1 MRRRDFITAVGGAA
15 AAWSFAAHAQQ
26 PAMPVIGFMHVGT
39 ADPLAHLVSAF
50 RQGLKD
56 TGYIEGRNVAI
67 EFRWAEG
74 QNERLPAFA
83 ADLVHLPAAVI
94 VTGGGEAPAR
104 AAKAA
109 TATIPIVFNVG
120 GDPVKAGLVASLARP
135 GGNAT
140 GVNIFT
146 AELAEKRLGLLHELS
161 PTASMIAHLVN
172 PNFPPSAT
180 NAREVQAAATSIGR
194 QILLL
199 NASSESEI
207 DTAFSTMAQQHVGAV
222 LVGADPYFYGRRVQI
237 VALATRYAIPASYE
251 QHEFATAGG
260 LMYYGTSIAES
271 YRQMGLYAGRI
282 LKGEKPADLP
292 VMQSTKFEFVLNL
305 KTAKALGLTIPPGV
319 LAIADEVI
327 E

>member
-1 MRRRDFITAVGGAA
+1 VKRRTFITLLGSA
-15 AAWSFAAHAQQ
+15 AAWPLAARAQQ
-26 PAMPVIGFMHVGT
+26 AAKPVIGFMHVGT
-39 ADPLAHLVSAF
+39 ADPLAHLASAF

-56 TGYIEGRNVAI
+56 TGYIEGKNVAI

-74 QNERLPAFA
+74 QNDRLTAFA
-83 ADLVHLPAAVI
+83 ADLVRLPAAVI
-94 VTGGGEAPAR
+94 ITGGGEVPAR

-109 TATIPIVFNVG
+109 TTTIPIVFNVG
-120 GDPVKAGLVASLARP
+120 RDPVKAGLVASLARP

-146 AELAEKRLGLLHELS
+146 TELAAKRLGLLHELS
-161 PTASMIAHLVN
+161 PAASVIAHLVN

-199 NASSESEI
+199 NAGSESEI
-207 DTAFSTMAQQHVGAV
+207 DTAFANMAQQRVGAV
-222 LVGADPYFYGRRVQI
+222 LVGADPYFYSRREQF
-237 VALATRYAIPASYE
+237 VALATRYAILASYE
-251 QHEFATAGG
+251 QREFATAGG
-260 LMYYGTSIAES
+260 LMYYGTNIAES
-271 YRQMGLYAGRI
+271 YRQMGVYAGRI
-282 LKGEKPADLP
+282 LKGARAADLP
-292 VMQSTKFEFVLNL
+292 VVQATKFELVVNL